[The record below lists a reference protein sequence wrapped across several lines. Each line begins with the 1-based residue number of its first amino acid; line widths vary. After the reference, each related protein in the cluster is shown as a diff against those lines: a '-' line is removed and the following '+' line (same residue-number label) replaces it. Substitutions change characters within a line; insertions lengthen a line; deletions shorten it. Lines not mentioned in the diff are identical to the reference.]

1 MITFTILLLVF
12 LIVFIISFNFIG
24 ENTMMV
30 YPIKGVMFGILYN
43 DEKIE
48 EEEIKEHTLQIC
60 MYLVCF
66 TFIWETDLKK

>member
-1 MITFTILLLVF
+1 
-12 LIVFIISFNFIG
+12 
-24 ENTMMV
+24 MMV
-30 YPIKGVMFGILYN
+30 YPIKGIMFGILYN